1 MKKILLLVIT
11 IICCAASAMA
21 QAFTPNPVTPP
32 AGLKTT
38 KMMANVTSESWN
50 YTVENEVLVGYEGND
65 VYIQGLVADFADAWL
80 HGTLSGST
88 ITFPQGQFLD
98 YFGDEGYSYEMYAC
112 GFTNGG
118 SQLCDF
124 ILERDE
130 TTGILAAP
138 RGMGLGEF
146 MEYYGSFYDLD
157 KLTNIT
163 ISPISTEIGEA
174 TYIPV
179 DAERYTYYLS
189 AEDLRNGPTE
199 YEATLA
205 FEGTPAPGS
214 EQPVYLGDFCMEAYI
229 SNAAIKGYWSDGETI
244 VFPSEQFMEHYEEE
258 GSDPADFYFY
268 GAAIDPETGKVTTGD
283 FILDYDASSG
293 CFHSRF
299 TGILISI
306 GKITTSEI
314 TFAEFLQDVV
324 LVPAEN
330 DVDGIASTTLPTT
343 NNTAT
348 YTLDGRR
355 MPSSLS
361 PSTSSLFKGIT
372 IQGSRVSINR

>member
-1 MKKILLLVIT
+1 MKKFILLLTLCISVLT
-11 IICCAASAMA
+11 AAA
-21 QAFTPNPVTPP
+21 QAFTPNPITPP
-32 AGLKTT
+32 AGLKTV

-50 YTVENEVLVGYEGND
+50 YTTENEVLVGYDGAD
-65 VYIQGLVADFADAWL
+65 VYIQGLVGDFAEAWL
-80 HGTLSGST
+80 HGTLSAST

-98 YFGDEGYSYEMYAC
+98 YFGEEGYSYEMYAC
-112 GFTNGG
+112 GFTGGG

-130 TTGILAAP
+130 ATGVLAAP

-163 ISPISTEIGEA
+163 ISPISNEVGEA

-179 DAERYTYYLS
+179 EAERYTYYLS
-189 AEDLRNGPTE
+189 AEDLRNGQTE

-205 FEGTPAPGS
+205 FEGAPAPGS
-214 EQPVYLGDFCMEAYI
+214 EQAVYLGDFCIEAYI
-229 SNAAIKGYWSDGETI
+229 SNAAIKGYWSDAETL

-283 FILDYDASSG
+283 FILDYDKTSG

-299 TGILISI
+299 TGILISV

-314 TFAEFLQDVV
+314 TFAEFLQDIV
-324 LVPAEN
+324 LIPAEE
-330 DVDGIASTTLPTT
+330 DVVGIASTTLSIGQPSG
-343 NNTAT
+343 
-348 YTLDGRR
+348 YTSIYTIDGRKA
-355 MPSSLS
+355 
-361 PSTSSLFKGIT
+361 TSRKGIT
-372 IQGSRVSINR
+372 IQGNRVSINR

>member
-1 MKKILLLVIT
+1 MKKILLSLLT
-11 IICCAASAMA
+11 LCAATTAMA

-65 VYIQGLVADFADAWL
+65 VYIQGLVGDFADAWL

-98 YFGDEGYSYEMYAC
+98 YFGGEGYSYEMYAC
-112 GFTNGG
+112 GFTGGG

-130 TTGILAAP
+130 ATGVLTAP
-138 RGMGLGEF
+138 SGMGLGEF
-146 MEYYGSFYDLD
+146 MEYEGSYYDLD

-163 ISPISTEIGEA
+163 ISPITNEVGEA

-189 AEDLRNGPTE
+189 GEDLRNGPTE

-205 FEGTPAPGS
+205 FEGDPAPGS
-214 EQPVYLGDFCMEAYI
+214 EQAVYLGDFCMEAFI
-229 SNAAIKGYWSDGETI
+229 SNAAIKGYWSDEETL

-258 GSDPADFYFY
+258 GSDPSDFYFY

-324 LVPAEN
+324 LMPADD
-330 DVDGIASTTLPTT
+330 DVVGIAATALPA
-343 NNTAT
+343 TAT
-348 YTLDGRR
+348 PIYTLDGRR
-355 MPSSLS
+355 LPSPLL

-372 IQGSRVSINR
+372 IKGSRVSINR

>member
-1 MKKILLLVIT
+1 MKKLYTLLFGL
-11 IICCAASAMA
+11 SATALSVSA
-21 QAFTPNPVTPP
+21 QAFTPEPVTPP

-98 YFGDEGYSYEMYAC
+98 FFGEEGYSYEMYAC
-112 GFTNGG
+112 GFTGGG

-130 TTGILAAP
+130 TTGVLAAP

-146 MEYYGSFYDLD
+146 MEYGGSYYNLD

-179 DAERYTYYLS
+179 EAERYTYYLS
-189 AEDLRNGPTE
+189 AEDLRNGQTE

-205 FEGTPAPGS
+205 FEGAPAPGS
-214 EQPVYLGDFCMEAYI
+214 EQAVYLGDFCMEAFI
-229 SNAAIKGYWSDGETI
+229 SNAAIKGYWSDEETL
-244 VFPSEQFMEHYEEE
+244 VFPSEQFMEHFEEE
-258 GSDPADFYFY
+258 GSDPSDFYFY

-283 FILDYDASSG
+283 FILDYDAHTG

-299 TGILISI
+299 TGILISV

-324 LVPAEN
+324 LMPAED
-330 DVDGIASTTLPTT
+330 DVVGIASTTLPSA
-343 NNTAT
+343 NDAV

-355 MPSSLS
+355 LPSSLL
-361 PSTSSLFKGIT
+361 PSTSSLYKGIT
-372 IQGSRVSINR
+372 IQGNRISINR

>member
-1 MKKILLLVIT
+1 MKKILLSLLT
-11 IICCAASAMA
+11 LCAASTAMA
-21 QAFTPNPVTPP
+21 QAFTPTPVTPP

-50 YTVENEVLVGYEGND
+50 YTTENEVLVGYEGND
-65 VYIQGLVADFADAWL
+65 VYIQGLVGDFADAWL

-98 YFGDEGYSYEMYAC
+98 YFGEEGYSYEMYAC
-112 GFTNGG
+112 GFTGGG

-130 TTGILAAP
+130 ATGILAAP

-146 MEYYGSFYDLD
+146 MEYYGSYYDLD

-163 ISPISTEIGEA
+163 IAPISDEVGEA
-174 TYIPV
+174 TFIPA
-179 DAERYTYYLS
+179 DAVCKTYYLS
-189 AEDLRNGPTE
+189 GEDLRNGQTE

-205 FEGTPAPGS
+205 FEGEPTPGS
-214 EQPVYLGDFCMEAYI
+214 EQAVYLGDFCMEANI
-229 SNAAIKGYWSDGETI
+229 SGAAIKGYWSDEETL
-244 VFPSEQFMEHYEEE
+244 VFPSEQFMEHYTEE
-258 GSDPADFYFY
+258 GSDPVDFYFY

-283 FILDYDASSG
+283 FILDYDANTG

-299 TGILISI
+299 TGILISV

-324 LVPAEN
+324 LMPADD
-330 DVDGIASTTLPTT
+330 DVVGITSTTLPTA
-343 NNTAT
+343 NDAV

-355 MPSSLS
+355 LPASLQ
-361 PSTSSLFKGIT
+361 PSTSSLYKGLIIKNGRIST
-372 IQGSRVSINR
+372 TR